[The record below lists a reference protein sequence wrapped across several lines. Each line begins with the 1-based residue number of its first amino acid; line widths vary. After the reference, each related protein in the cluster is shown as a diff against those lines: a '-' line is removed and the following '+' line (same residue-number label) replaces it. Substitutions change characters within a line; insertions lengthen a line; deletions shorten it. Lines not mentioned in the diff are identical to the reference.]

1 MVSFL
6 SYICDYFG
14 KMVTFHILGQLEFS
28 FEGKHVVT
36 LLCIISTLR
45 ASFLLRKVCQ
55 GFLAYVVNDEN
66 DLNLKDISIIRDYL
80 NVFLDDLS
88 GLSLK
93 RNVEFTI
100 ELVQMITLISKASY
114 KMAPMELKELKV

>member
-1 MVSFL
+1 
-6 SYICDYFG
+6 
-14 KMVTFHILGQLEFS
+14 MVTFHIPGQLEFS
-28 FEGKHVVT
+28 FERKHVVT
-36 LLCIISTLR
+36 LLCMILTLL
-45 ASFLLRKVCQ
+45 ASFLLKKACQ

-66 DLNLKDISIIRDYL
+66 DLKLKDIPIIRDYL
-80 NVFLDDLS
+80 NVFLDDLF
-88 GLSLK
+88 GLPLK